1 MGSTLR
7 ATRALVLLTGVHLLS
22 LVLLAALAAADRAAA
37 AWTPSGVTAKVWFVS
52 VLLAIP
58 VEHVPGGSPTM
69 G

>member
-37 AWTPSGVTAKVWFVS
+37 AWTPSGVTAKV
-52 VLLAIP
+52 
-58 VEHVPGGSPTM
+58 
-69 G
+69 